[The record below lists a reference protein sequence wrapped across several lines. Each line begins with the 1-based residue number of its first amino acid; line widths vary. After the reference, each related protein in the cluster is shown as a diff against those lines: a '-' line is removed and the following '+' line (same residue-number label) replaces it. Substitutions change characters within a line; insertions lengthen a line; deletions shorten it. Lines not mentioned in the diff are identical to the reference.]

1 MHTAGR
7 KEVVE
12 ILLEAGMDPN
22 SFDTEQGM
30 EILIAESIILQVS
43 FSFIGTL
50 PLHEAVTFF
59 RFVIIIIHIRMS
71 V

>member
-1 MHTAGR
+1 
-7 KEVVE
+7 
-12 ILLEAGMDPN
+12 MDPN
-22 SFDTEQGM
+22 SFDTEQGI
-30 EILIAESIILQVS
+30 EIFVFTIAENIILQIS